1 MSWDLLYA
9 LDLIA
14 LMSFVVSYYFN
25 CYRRGYRIDIWHV
38 QLFLMCVLP
47 NMLLLPFSKG
57 ELNYPVLGSDFPA
70 VVASLPTVFL
80 ITLLGYFS
88 LLGGGF
94 FWHIRTGLG
103 IRRLTM
109 RLLDL
114 VPECSMMVMSSPTTL
129 VFQTWICVLLQAM
142 ILGYYF
148 SKSGFGFDLRQFT
161 FANPALRPVA
171 LLISTYSV
179 FIGSHCFARYIE
191 KKTEA
196 ADLRSASEPRANL
209 FRRERLCNRCLSWR
223 PGVLSDSAPESNKS
237 VQNLQH
243 CLFAAFHRTLS
254 RKCP

>member
-1 MSWDLLYA
+1 
-9 LDLIA
+9 
-14 LMSFVVSYYFN
+14 MSFVVSYYFN

-38 QLFLMCVLP
+38 QLFLMCVFP

-80 ITLLGYFS
+80 ISLLGYFS

-191 KKTEA
+191 KK
-196 ADLRSASEPRANL
+196 
-209 FRRERLCNRCLSWR
+209 ERKLLICALLLSLGLIFFGSR
-223 PGVLSDSAPESNKS
+223 GFVIGVYLGVLVCYLIQTPESNKS